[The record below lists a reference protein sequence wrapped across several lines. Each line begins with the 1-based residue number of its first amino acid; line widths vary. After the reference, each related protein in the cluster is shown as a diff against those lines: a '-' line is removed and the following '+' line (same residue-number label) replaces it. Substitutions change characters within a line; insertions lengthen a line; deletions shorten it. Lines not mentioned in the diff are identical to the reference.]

1 MRKFFGSKELLV
13 SLSAN
18 PWLQRILW
26 IGLISS
32 LAFNIVLGVPFFRK
46 PKTAL
51 STVTT
56 TTVTNIVDGD
66 TFDTKDGTR
75 VRLLGLDAPE
85 YPEGCLS
92 KRAKERVSELIL
104 GKDVTLDM
112 SGKDRFGRTIA
123 WVTMAKEIPLSIVLT
138 EEGLGVADTM
148 DDDRGALLLQA
159 QTKAQETKR
168 GIWSNECTSAR
179 EGCVI
184 KGNYHKGT
192 KERTY
197 HQPGCYN
204 YNQISINPNE
214 NDRWFCT
221 EKEAES
227 AGFTKSR
234 DCPGEK

>member
-1 MRKFFGSKELLV
+1 MKFLGSKGLLA
-13 SLSAN
+13 SILDHA
-18 PWLQRILW
+18 WLQRALW
-26 IGLISS
+26 IGLIGS
-32 LAFNIVLGVPFFRK
+32 LAFNVIFGIPFFRK
-46 PKTAL
+46 NQPSI
-51 STVTT
+51 STGTT

-75 VRLLGLDAPE
+75 VRLLGVDAPE
-85 YPEGCLS
+85 YPDGCLS
-92 KRAKERVSELIL
+92 KRAKERVRELVL
-104 GKDVTLDM
+104 GKDVTLDL

-123 WVTMAKEIPLSIVLT
+123 WVTMGKDIPLSIVLV
-138 EEGLGVADTM
+138 EEGLGVADPM
-148 DDDRGALLLQA
+148 DDSRGALLFQA

-179 EGCVI
+179 EGCTI

-197 HQPGCYN
+197 HLPGCYN

-221 EKEAES
+221 EKEAET

>member
-1 MRKFFGSKELLV
+1 MAAKTKK
-13 SLSAN
+13 A
-18 PWLQRILW
+18 WALW
-26 IGLISS
+26 AMVGVTAAS
-32 LAFNIVLGVPFFRK
+32 LALNLILGLPLLLNPAKQR
-46 PKTAL
+46 PT
-51 STVTT
+51 TNT

-75 VRLLGLDAPE
+75 VRLLGMDAPE

-92 KRAKERVSELIL
+92 KRAKERINELVL
-104 GKDVTLDM
+104 GKDVTLDV

-123 WVTMAKEIPLSIVLT
+123 WVRIGKDIPLSIILV
-138 EEGLGVADTM
+138 EEGLAVADTM
-148 DDDRGALLLQA
+148 DDSRGALLSQA
-159 QTKAQETKR
+159 QAKAQETKR
-168 GIWSNECTSAR
+168 GIWSSECTSTR
-179 EGCVI
+179 VGCTI

-197 HQPGCYN
+197 HLPGCYN

-214 NDRWFCT
+214 SDRWFCT
-221 EKEAES
+221 EKEAEA